1 MMQKVI
7 YNKPERPADE
17 TAFAS
22 YILFICSHA
31 YSMCQRNV
39 LNDNEWA
46 VWLRWMKD
54 CFRYGTIRNNG
65 SKFSQR
71 NGSILIL

>member
-1 MMQKVI
+1 MMQNVI

-22 YILFICSHA
+22 YILFMCSHA
-31 YSMCQRNV
+31 YSMRQRNV

-46 VWLRWMKD
+46 VWLRWMKN
-54 CFRYGTIRNNG
+54 CFR
-65 SKFSQR
+65 
-71 NGSILIL
+71 